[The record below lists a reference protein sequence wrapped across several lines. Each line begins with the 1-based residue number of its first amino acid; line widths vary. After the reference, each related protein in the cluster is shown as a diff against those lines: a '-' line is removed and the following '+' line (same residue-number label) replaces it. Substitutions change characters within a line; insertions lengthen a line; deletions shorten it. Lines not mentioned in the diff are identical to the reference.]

1 MVKQK
6 EIGAEGDKG
15 NIENFENRDK
25 MENDEILERIKRV
38 TAADVAR
45 TLQKQWLNGDDFLN
59 LISPA
64 AKPYLEAMA
73 QRAHKN
79 SIAQFGYAVQL
90 YTPLYLANHCENLCV
105 YCGFHMG
112 AKIKREQLTMAQVE
126 AELDAIYQTGVRDV
140 LLLTG
145 ESSTHTP
152 VSYIAEAAKIAK
164 RQFKSVGIEV
174 YPMSQADYG
183 LLVASG
189 VNGLTI
195 YQETYDEA
203 LYAKVHLKG
212 PKRDFGYRLGAP
224 ERAAKAGMHQIA
236 IGALYGLG
244 NPLVEAYRCQ
254 EHMGYLE
261 KKFPHVE
268 WGLSLPRLREATTW
282 APEGHQALSD
292 AEFVQMFLA
301 FRLCFPRL
309 SMNLSTRET
318 AQFREQVL
326 PMGVNKFSAGVLTT
340 VGGYVA
346 RANTTEAVIGGSRSD
361 CLITADCS
369 MTAGS
374 IISDDCSITADC
386 EMTTNLATP
395 QFPISD
401 EGSVPAVCHMVAKAG
416 YQAIFSDWVNL

>member
-1 MVKQK
+1 MV
-6 EIGAEGDKG
+6 I
-15 NIENFENRDK
+15 
-25 MENDEILERIKRV
+25 ENDEILNRLNQV
-38 TAADVAR
+38 TDLDVAR
-45 TLQKQWLNGDDFLN
+45 TLQKQGLNADDFLN

-64 AKPYLEAMA
+64 AKPHLEAMA

-112 AKIKREQLTMAQVE
+112 AKIKREQLTVAEIE
-126 AELDAIYQTGVRDV
+126 AELDAIYQTGIRDI

-152 VSYIAEAAKIAK
+152 VGYIAEAAKLAK
-164 RQFKSVGIEV
+164 AKFKSVGIEV
-174 YPMSQADYG
+174 YPMSEEDYAS
-183 LLVASG
+183 LVASG

-212 PKRDFGYRLGAP
+212 PKRDFRYRLGAP
-224 ERAAKAGMHQIA
+224 ERAARAGMHQIA

-268 WGLSLPRLREATTW
+268 WGLSLPRLREATAW

-292 AEFVQMFLA
+292 AEFVQLFLA

-318 AQFREQVL
+318 AQFREQLL
-326 PMGVNKFSAGVLTT
+326 PMGVNKLSAGVLTT
-340 VGGYVA
+340 VGGYGA
-346 RANTTEAVIGGSRSD
+346 RSKSD
-361 CLITADCS
+361 GAARGESTAD
-369 MTAGS
+369 G
-374 IISDDCSITADC
+374 IITVDGERITDSS
-386 EMTTNLATP
+386 TP

-401 EGSVPAVCHMVAKAG
+401 DGSVVGVSQMIARAG
-416 YQAIFSDWVNL
+416 YQVIYSDWVNL